1 MTTPAIFLDRDGVLI
16 ENRPNYVRSW
26 GDVELFPQAVEAVAA
41 VSHWPYKIIIV
52 TNQSAIGRGL
62 VSLETV
68 EAINQRLVELVAA
81 ANGRIDAVFTCP
93 HAPQE
98 NCACR
103 KPRPGLLLQAAAQH
117 DLDLSQ
123 SIMIGDALTDLLAGR
138 RAGVKLSALVRTGR
152 GNEQLQLPEARPL
165 QPIPTF
171 ADLSAAL
178 QAVGQMDIIG
188 NKNKPQIN
196 ADFAD

>member
-1 MTTPAIFLDRDGVLI
+1 MMTPAIFLDRDGVLI
-16 ENRPNYVRSW
+16 ENRANYVRSW
-26 GDVELFPQAVEAVAA
+26 GDVELFPQAIEAVAA
-41 VSHWPYKIIIV
+41 VSHWPHKIIIV

-81 ANGRIDAVFTCP
+81 ANGRIDAVFICP

-152 GNEQLQLPEARPL
+152 GNEQLQLPEAWPL

-178 QAVGQMDIIG
+178 QAVGQTGMV
-188 NKNKPQIN
+188 
-196 ADFAD
+196 